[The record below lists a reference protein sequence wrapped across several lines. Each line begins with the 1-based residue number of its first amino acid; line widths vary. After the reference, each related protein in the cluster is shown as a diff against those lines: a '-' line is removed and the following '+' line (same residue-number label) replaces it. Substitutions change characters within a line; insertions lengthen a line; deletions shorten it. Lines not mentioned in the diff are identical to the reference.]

1 MSSSLNKLDH
11 RVQKWIY
18 KQGWQSLR
26 DIQEDAIDP
35 ILKGESDVII
45 SASTAAGKTEA
56 FFLPACS
63 ATINQKNGFSILY
76 LSPLKALI
84 NDQYRRLDSLS
95 IETDINI
102 TPWHGD
108 IPQNQKMKSIK
119 DPSGI
124 LLITPESLE
133 SLMIRDMGRVQRA
146 FSNLKYIVIDEF
158 HAFIGT
164 ERGQQLLSL
173 LNRLEAILQEIEKPI
188 PRVALSATLGELNAI
203 PQALRQNKE
212 FPCTIIQS
220 DKSQSELKFQI
231 KGYVDPVKD
240 NGGTPAHYAIC
251 DELFDVCR
259 GGSHLIFA
267 NSRKRTERIA
277 VDLADMC
284 LEQSFPNEFF
294 PHHGSLDKQSREELE
309 KRLQKDDLPTTAICT
324 MTLEL
329 GIDIGK
335 VDSVIQVT
343 APHSVSS
350 LRQRLGRSGR
360 RGGASVLRMFIAEDE
375 IQRDSNVIDK
385 LRLELLQ
392 SIAMVRLLIVD
403 KWYEPA
409 ETSHHHF
416 STLLHQILAI
426 IAQWGGVRADQ
437 VYNILCAN
445 GCFKSVEIEDFKTL
459 LKHMGSEELITQLN
473 SGELVLGRE
482 GEILTDNYKFYAVF
496 KTPEEF
502 RIIYSGK
509 TLGTLPVD
517 TLLLEGQHII
527 FSGRRWRID
536 SIDTEKQ
543 TIEVT
548 PSKGGEPP
556 RFGGQGMIVH
566 DRVRQEM
573 LDIYRT
579 KDYKISEG
587 GGLIDYLD
595 STAKALFSEGLNFF
609 EKLDLENQNIIEDN
623 GYLFIVPWKGD
634 RIVNTITTVLM
645 MKNIEASNFAG
656 VIEIQD
662 SKIERVIDALNDFLE
677 DEFVNEK
684 VLASHV
690 PEKSIEKFDEL
701 LPDTLLEIGYGSKY
715 FDVDNA
721 KQWIRKNIN
730 QR

>member
-1 MSSSLNKLDH
+1 MSSSLNKLDQ

-26 DIQEDAIDP
+26 DIQEDTIDP
-35 ILKGESDVII
+35 ILRGDSDVII

-63 ATINQKNGFSILY
+63 ATINQKNGYSILY

-84 NDQYRRLDSLS
+84 NDQYRRLDSIS
-95 IETDINI
+95 IDTDINV

-173 LNRLEAILQEIEKPI
+173 LNRLEAILYEIENPI
-188 PRVALSATLGELNAI
+188 PRVALSATLGDLDAI
-203 PQALRQNKE
+203 PRALRQNKE
-212 FPCTIIQS
+212 FPCTIIKS

-231 KGYVDPVKD
+231 KGYIDPLNDKD
-240 NGGTPAHYAIC
+240 STPAHYAIC
-251 DELFDVCR
+251 DELFDICR

-284 LEQSFPNEFF
+284 VEQRFPNEFF
-294 PHHGSLDKQSREELE
+294 PHHGSLDKKSREDLE

-360 RGGASVLRMFIAEDE
+360 RGGASILRMFIAENK
-375 IQRDSNVIDK
+375 IQKDSNVIDK

-392 SIAMVRLLIVD
+392 SIAMIRLLIVD
-403 KWYEPA
+403 KWYEPP
-409 ETSHHHF
+409 ETGHHHF
-416 STLLHQILAI
+416 STLLHQIIAI

-445 GCFKSVEIEDFKTL
+445 GCFNSIEVKDFKTL
-459 LKHMGSEELITQLN
+459 LKHMGEEGLITQLN

-502 RIIYSGK
+502 RVIYSSK

-517 TLLLEGQHII
+517 MLLLEGQHII
-527 FSGRRWRID
+527 FSGRRWRVD

-566 DRVRQEM
+566 DQVRQEM
-573 LDIYRT
+573 LDIYQS
-579 KDYKISEG
+579 KNYKINVGETK
-587 GGLIDYLD
+587 IDYLD
-595 STAKALFSEGLNFF
+595 HTANALFKEGLRIF
-609 EKLDLENQNIIEDN
+609 EKLNLDNQTIIEDN
-623 GYLFIVPWKGD
+623 GYVFILTWKGD
-634 RIVNTITTVLM
+634 RIVNTLTTVLM

-656 VIEIQD
+656 VIEIQN
-662 SKIERVIDALNDFLE
+662 SSIESVIGTLDDFSE
-677 DEFVNEK
+677 DELIDEK
-684 VLASHV
+684 VLASYV
-690 PEKSIEKFDEL
+690 PEKIIEKFDEL
-701 LPDTLLEIGYGSKY
+701 LPESLLEIGYGNKY
-715 FDVDNA
+715 FDVKNT
-721 KQWIRKNIN
+721 KIWIKDLLLNI
-730 QR
+730 